1 MSAWCGV
8 TEFHGSMEIPR
19 ELIHLNSKMYKRKR
33 ENTQYVNRPYRV
45 PFKRPRQV
53 GQFTAPVQR
62 VGFGSVARAR
72 GAAVTGEMKYFD
84 CDRTIV
90 AISACTTTWVA
101 GTIIDPGTTIDLG
114 GAAVATPLCLFC
126 PMVGAALNQRIGRA
140 VKMMAVRING
150 GIIVPT
156 QVTQSQAD
164 GSTRVRLVLVMDMQT
179 NSAQMTGAQLFRDA
193 TAAATTI
200 ASFQNPNNFGRF
212 KILKEK
218 TYNIGD
224 IAMTGSP
231 TAGDVIQ
238 SGRVMHFKLGAK
250 FKTPVVVRFNAT
262 NGGTVADIIDNSLH
276 LIVACES
283 AAYQPNIQ
291 YYSRVT
297 YKE

>member
-1 MSAWCGV
+1 
-8 TEFHGSMEIPR
+8 
-19 ELIHLNSKMYKRKR
+19 
-33 ENTQYVNRPYRV
+33 
-45 PFKRPRQV
+45 
-53 GQFTAPVQR
+53 
-62 VGFGSVARAR
+62 
-72 GAAVTGEMKYFD
+72 
-84 CDRTIV
+84 
-90 AISACTTTWVA
+90 
-101 GTIIDPGTTIDLG
+101 
-114 GAAVATPLCLFC
+114 VATPLCLFA
-126 PMVGAALNQRIGRA
+126 PQVGAALNQRIGRA

-156 QVTQSQAD
+156 QIAQTQSD
-164 GSTRVRLVLVMDMQT
+164 GATRVRLVLVMDLQT

-200 ASFQNPNNFGRF
+200 SSFQNPNNFGRF
-212 KILKEK
+212 RILKEK

-224 IAMTGSP
+224 INMVGSP
-231 TAGDVIQ
+231 TAGDLGVAGQ
-238 SGRVMHFKLGAK
+238 VRHFKLSAK

-283 AAYQPNIQ
+283 TAYQPNIQ